1 MQEEIKNDELG
12 FEERLIKAKE
22 ILEKLSKSEITLNDS
37 MKLYNEG
44 IKELEIAQKLLED
57 AKTKFTTINKD

>member
-1 MQEEIKNDELG
+1 MQEEIKNNEIG
-12 FEERLIKAKE
+12 FEERLTKAKE

-44 IKELEIAQKLLED
+44 IKELESAQKLLED
-57 AKTKFTTINKD
+57 AKIKFTTINKD